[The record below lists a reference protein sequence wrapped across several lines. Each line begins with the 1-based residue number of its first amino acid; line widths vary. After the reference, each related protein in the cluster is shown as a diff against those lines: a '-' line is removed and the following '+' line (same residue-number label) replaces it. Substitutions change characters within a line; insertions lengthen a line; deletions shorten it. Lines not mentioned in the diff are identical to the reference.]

1 MKKLFAIGEVLIDFI
16 PGEAGKG
23 ISKVGS
29 FAPKVGGAPGNVCG
43 AFVRLGGEAAMISQL
58 GRDPFGDKIVE
69 EYEEFGIETR
79 YIERTDKANTSLA
92 FVALK
97 EDGNREFSFFRN
109 PGADMLYDP
118 ALLKEEWFE
127 GGYALHFCS
136 VSLGDF
142 PMKEAHKKAIAM
154 AKDKG
159 LLISFDPNLRFN
171 LWSSKEAL
179 KEAVLEFIPKADI
192 LKLSDEELD
201 FITGKSNI
209 EEALPQ
215 LFDAGVKLVVYTE
228 GAKGAR
234 AYTKAEN
241 AAAASKKVKAVDT
254 TGAGDG
260 FIGAFLY
267 QLADMG
273 LDAANIGQVS
283 KEQLEKALAFSNTF
297 CGISVQ
303 KQGAIASYPALKEV
317 SQQLL

>member
-23 ISKVGS
+23 ISQVGS

-43 AFVRLGGEAAMISQL
+43 AYVRLGGEAAMISQL
-58 GRDPFGDKIVE
+58 GKDPFGDKIVD
-69 EYEEFGIETR
+69 EYKEYGIETD
-79 YIERTDKANTSLA
+79 YIERTEKANTSLA

-118 ALLKEEWFE
+118 ALLKQEWFKD
-127 GGYALHFCS
+127 GYALHFCS

-142 PMKEAHKKAIAM
+142 PMKDAHKKAIEM
-154 AKDKG
+154 AQKEG

-179 KEAVLEFIPKADI
+179 KEAVMEFIPAADI
-192 LKLSDEELD
+192 LKLSDEELE
-201 FITGKSNI
+201 FITGKTDI

-215 LFDAGVKLVVYTE
+215 LFAAGVKLVVYTE
-228 GAKGAR
+228 GSKGAQ
-234 AYTKAEN
+234 AYTKTVKAS
-241 AAAASKKVKAVDT
+241 AASRKVQAVDT

-260 FIGAFLY
+260 FIGSFLY
-267 QLADMG
+267 QLSSMG
-273 LDAANIGQVS
+273 VEAKNLEQIS
-283 KEQLEKALAFSNTF
+283 EEQLQKALAFSNAF

-303 KQGAIASYPALKEV
+303 KAGAIASYPTLSEV
-317 SQQLL
+317 QI